1 MLAALLVGGTSF
13 VDTSSEVR
21 TITDLHKS
29 AKDTAKV
36 HKTTTTAK
44 GSKDS
49 KEPPSNSTSFHA
61 KKTDDFWRLKPNNGS
76 PYMCDVSLYDWFGK
90 LANDTGKV
98 DKKLTILD
106 IGGGYG
112 EKGNMI
118 EKMNPHTYKYHYV
131 DITAQG
137 RCKEFDGNKL
147 PHVADNSYDIVMF
160 VYALHHAGDAVF
172 SLLREAKR
180 VAKRHVVVLDDLM
193 GTTDHTLDFQFGH
206 GGCQNDPNEPRVCM
220 FRSDKE
226 YREIFGL
233 LDLKISYAA
242 DVKELINCEPNYK
255 IPRGLYVLNPKS
267 PAHSGFLRADEQRSF
282 HVKSPKNALAPVM
295 Q

>member
-1 MLAALLVGGTSF
+1 MG
-13 VDTSSEVR
+13 
-21 TITDLHKS
+21 
-29 AKDTAKV
+29 
-36 HKTTTTAK
+36 
-44 GSKDS
+44 
-49 KEPPSNSTSFHA
+49 
-61 KKTDDFWRLKPNNGS
+61 DDFWRLRPNNGS

-90 LANDTGKV
+90 LANDSGKV
-98 DKKLTILD
+98 DKKLTVMD

-112 EKGNMI
+112 EKGDMI
-118 EKMNPHTYKYHYV
+118 EKMHPHTFEY
-131 DITAQG
+131 
-137 RCKEFDGNKL
+137 
-147 PHVADNSYDIVMF
+147 S
-160 VYALHHAGDAVF
+160 LHHAGDAVF

-206 GGCQNDPNEPRVCM
+206 GGCQNSKDAPRVCM

-233 LDLKISYAA
+233 LDLKVSYAA
-242 DVKELINCEPNYK
+242 DTKELFNCEPNYK

-267 PAHSGFLRADEQRSF
+267 PAHAGFLRADERRSF

>member
-1 MLAALLVGGTSF
+1 MLALLVGGQAF

-29 AKDTAKV
+29 QNTKA
-36 HKTTTTAK
+36 HKPTK
-44 GSKDS
+44 ESKDS
-49 KEPPSNSTSFHA
+49 KDSKVTHTNSTSFHA

-90 LANDTGKV
+90 LANDSGKV
-98 DKKLTILD
+98 DKKLTIMD

-112 EKGNMI
+112 EKGDMI
-118 EKMNPHTYKYHYV
+118 EKMHPHTFKYSCV
-131 DITAQG
+131 DVTAQG
-137 RCKEFDGNKL
+137 RCKEFDGAKM
-147 PHVADNSYDIVMF
+147 PHADNSFDIVTF
-160 VYALHHAGDAVF
+160 VYSLHHAGDAVF

-206 GGCQNDPNEPRVCM
+206 GGCQN
-220 FRSDKE
+220 
-226 YREIFGL
+226 
-233 LDLKISYAA
+233 
-242 DVKELINCEPNYK
+242 
-255 IPRGLYVLNPKS
+255 VLNPKS

-282 HVKSPKNALAPVM
+282 HVKSPKNALAPVL

>member
-1 MLAALLVGGTSF
+1 MLAALLVGGTTF

-29 AKDTAKV
+29 QNTKA
-36 HKTTTTAK
+36 HKPTK
-44 GSKDS
+44 ESKDS
-49 KEPPSNSTSFHA
+49 KDSKVAHTNSTSFHA

-90 LANDTGKV
+90 LANDSGKV
-98 DKKLTILD
+98 DKKLTIMD

-112 EKGNMI
+112 EKGDMI
-118 EKMNPHTYKYHYV
+118 EKMHPHTFKYSCV
-131 DITAQG
+131 DVTAQG
-137 RCKEFDGNKL
+137 RCKEFDGAKM
-147 PHVADNSYDIVMF
+147 PHADNSFDIVTF
-160 VYALHHAGDAVF
+160 VYSLHHAGDAVF

-206 GGCQNDPNEPRVCM
+206 GGCQNEKDSPRVCM

-242 DVKELINCEPNYK
+242 DVKELFNCEPNYK

-282 HVKSPKNALAPVM
+282 HVKSPKNALAPVL